1 MYFRV
6 MSNQVWILLGSN
18 LGDRSTNLLKAI
30 ELFQNAGEIIQM
42 SSVYETEA
50 WGINDQPAFLN
61 QVILMM
67 TELNPKEILKQCND
81 AENKIGRVRD
91 RKWGERIID
100 ADILYFNREIIK
112 ESDLVIPHPGIPER
126 RFTLVPLVEMA
137 AGFVHPVLKKTNSQL
152 LDDCDDP
159 LSVRLFSHL

>member
-1 MYFRV
+1 
-6 MSNQVWILLGSN
+6 MSNQVWILMGSN
-18 LGDRSTNLLKAI
+18 LGDRSANLLKAI

-42 SSVYETEA
+42 SSIYETEA

-61 QVILMM
+61 QVILIM
-67 TELNPKEILKQCND
+67 TELSPKEMLKLCHD

-100 ADILYFNREIIK
+100 ADILYFNKEIIK
-112 ESDLVIPHPGIPER
+112 ESDLVIPHPGIAER
-126 RFTLVPLVEMA
+126 RFTLVPLAEMA
-137 AGFVHPVLKKTNSQL
+137 TGFVHPVLKKTNSQL
-152 LDDCDDP
+152 LDDCNDP